1 MQKLALLIMALVAN
15 TIFAQNY
22 EQGMQKAFELW
33 RTNPAEASNLFERI
47 AKAEPDNWLPAYY
60 AANVNVVASF
70 GESDKEKLT
79 AQLNKAKA
87 LIEDAKSIS
96 PNNPEIMVMEALMH
110 TAWVAYDGASYG
122 MTLSPVIA
130 GIYGKAAS
138 IAPENPRVILSKA
151 QWDMGS
157 AQFFGQDT
165 APFCKDIKR
174 SLDLFANFKPES
186 QFHPSW
192 GKEQAGQALAQC
204 NQ

>member
-33 RTNPAEASNLFERI
+33 RTNPTEASNLFERI
-47 AKAEPDNWLPAYY
+47 AKAEPNNWLPAYY

-79 AQLNKAKA
+79 AQLNKAKV
-87 LIEDAKSIS
+87 LIEEAKAIS

-110 TAWVAYDGASYG
+110 TAWVAYDGANYG
-122 MTLSPVIA
+122 MTLSPIITGLYA
-130 GIYGKAAS
+130 KAAS
-138 IAPENPRVILSKA
+138 IAPVNPRVVLSKA

-192 GKEQAGQALAQC
+192 GKEQAEQALAQC